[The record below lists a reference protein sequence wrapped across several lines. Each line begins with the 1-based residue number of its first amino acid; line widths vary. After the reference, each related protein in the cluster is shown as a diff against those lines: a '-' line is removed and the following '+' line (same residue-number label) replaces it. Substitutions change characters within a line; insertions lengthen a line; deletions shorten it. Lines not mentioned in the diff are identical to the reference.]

1 MSIDITRPLALMC
14 AFFGLALFLYG
25 NFFSAWM
32 HFGIPHG
39 VVPLKLNQSV
49 GAFFI
54 LFALVVWQFGRFSH
68 IKLLHAELK
77 KREKELKI
85 ENTEKEKFEVKSDKN
100 TVEDQGNQS

>member
-14 AFFGLALFLYG
+14 AVLGLVLFVYG
-25 NFFSAWM
+25 NLFSTWM

-54 LFALVVWQFGRFSH
+54 LFALVVWQFGRFSR
-68 IKLLHAELK
+68 IRLLHAELK

-85 ENTEKEKFEVKSDKN
+85 DSNSDQKIQEKTDEITEEDSDSQ
-100 TVEDQGNQS
+100 V

>member
-1 MSIDITRPLALMC
+1 MTIDITRTLALMC
-14 AFFGLALFLYG
+14 AVLGITLFLYG

-54 LFALVVWQFGRFSH
+54 LFALVVWQFGRFSR
-68 IKLLHAELK
+68 IKLLHSELK

-85 ENTEKEKFEVKSDKN
+85 ENSAKEKFDEKSDEN
-100 TVEDQGNQS
+100 SEIRDSDS